1 MLPLFLVCAPWA
13 RANGSKSQTR
23 LGNAERTLAN
33 IIPFIEGEIYLKVN
47 RAKDT
52 VCLTII

>member
-13 RANGSKSQTR
+13 RSNGPKSRTR

-33 IIPFIEGEIYLKVN
+33 IIPFMEGEIYLKVN